1 MIPDRCT
8 PVTVIFSC
16 VTYQE
21 MASEEM
27 KKLRLTF
34 TKEAVHD
41 AQMSINTGTTTDLL
55 KCSKYKERKC
65 TYNQVRVLVGGCGGG
80 GGVVAGVWGGGL
92 WDGCRRDAVLC
103 YISCSSAWFPMILL
117 CSVLCVVIA
126 YLPGQAGFSS
136 STVCCCVCVRACM
149 YVWPYDA
156 VVCAVD
162 FQSKHCVFNPR
173 RVRSHTSFFS
183 FSISGW
189 LPTAKCVCLSMCCG
203 GKKEKGI
210 VTGQNLPLAVVWHRP
225 GSSTVVVNSISL
237 AICLMVQF

>member
-34 TKEAVHD
+34 TKEAVRD
-41 AQMSINTGTTTDLL
+41 AQMSVNMGTTTDLL
-55 KCSKYKERKC
+55 KCSKCEERKC
-65 TYNQVRVLVGGCGGG
+65 TYNQVRVPVGGCGGG
-80 GGVVAGVWGGGL
+80 GGGCGMGVEEMQYCAILAAIQLGFPLFCCAVFCALLSLTCRVGL
-92 WDGCRRDAVLC
+92 DSPVPQYAAVC
-103 YISCSSAWFPMILL
+103 A
-117 CSVLCVVIA
+117 CV
-126 YLPGQAGFSS
+126 
-136 STVCCCVCVRACM
+136 

-162 FQSKHCVFNPR
+162 FQLKHCVFNPR

-210 VTGQNLPLAVVWHRP
+210 VTGQKLPLAVVWHRP

-237 AICLMVQF
+237 AICLMV